1 MNAFLFSSPSH
12 YVIYAIEAHRIS
24 GCAITTAC
32 SAVDVW
38 VIPPFIL
45 FSACV
50 AALLWIFYLLPSIAC
65 LFLPSHLRRGL
76 MNILNILMHNAS
88 H

>member
-12 YVIYAIEAHRIS
+12 YVIYAKEAHRIS

-50 AALLWIFYLLPSIAC
+50 ATLLWIFYLPRGIAC
-65 LFLPSHLRRGL
+65 LFLPSHLLRGL
-76 MNILNILMHNAS
+76 MNIPNILRHSAS